1 MKKITTIVMGLSL
14 LASSALYASSTQGH
28 DKKEEATANHM
39 GDHMHKGK
47 MQNHMNENA
56 MTDAQMKE
64 NMKNMDHGKMMANM
78 DHDKMMKNM
87 DHGKM
92 GMSSDSMKPYHHNMM
107 TNGYKVT
114 LSSKKALTDGKN
126 HMTIMLMK
134 NGKAVKNA
142 DVSIKFD
149 MPSMPGMD
157 FTQQAKG
164 HGKMYTTVI
173 DFSMGGEWAY
183 ELMFK
188 TSDGAMHKTKGSVN
202 LK

>member
-1 MKKITTIVMGLSL
+1 MKKMSTIIVGLSL
-14 LASSALYASSTQGH
+14 FASSALFASGSGSHGH
-28 DKKEEATANHM
+28 NDEAKTTNNHM
-39 GDHMHKGK
+39 GDHMHEGK
-47 MQNHMNENA
+47 MQNHMNENG
-56 MTDAQMKE
+56 MTDAKMKK
-64 NMKNMDHGKMMANM
+64 NMKNMDHGKS
-78 DHDKMMKNM
+78 
-87 DHGKM
+87 
-92 GMSSDSMKPYHHNMM
+92 GMSNDGMKPYHHNMM

-114 LSSKKALTDGKN
+114 LSSKKPLTDGKN

-134 NGKAVKNA
+134 NGKAIKNA

-157 FTQQAKG
+157 FTQHAKG
-164 HGKMYTTVI
+164 HGKMYNTMI
-173 DFSMGGEWAY
+173 NFSMGGEWTY

>member
-1 MKKITTIVMGLSL
+1 MKKISTIIVGLSL
-14 LASSALYASSTQGH
+14 LVNSALYAGNNDHTG
-28 DKKEEATANHM
+28 NHM
-39 GDHMHKGK
+39 HEGE
-47 MQNHMNENA
+47 MQNHMNE
-56 MTDAQMKE
+56 K
-64 NMKNMDHGKMMANM
+64 NMKDMDHSKMVASMDHGKMM
-78 DHDKMMKNM
+78 KNM
-87 DHGKM
+87 GHGKS
-92 GMSSDSMKPYHHNMM
+92 GMSNDSMKPYHHNMM

-114 LSSKKALTDGKN
+114 LSSKKPLTDGKN
-126 HMTIMLMK
+126 HMSIMLMK

-164 HGKMYTTVI
+164 HGKMYNTMI
-173 DFSMGGEWAY
+173 NFSMGGEWAY

-188 TSDGAMHKTKGSVN
+188 TSDGTMHKTKGSVN

>member
-1 MKKITTIVMGLSL
+1 MKRISTLVVGLSL
-14 LASSALYASSTQGH
+14 LASSALYAANDDHTG
-28 DKKEEATANHM
+28 NHM
-39 GDHMHKGK
+39 HDGK
-47 MQNHMNENA
+47 MKNHMNENG
-56 MTDAQMKE
+56 MTDAKMKK

-78 DHDKMMKNM
+78 G
-87 DHGKM
+87 HGKSS
-92 GMSSDSMKPYHHNMM
+92 MSNDSMKPYHHNMM

-134 NGKAVKNA
+134 NGKPVKNA

-157 FTQQAKG
+157 FTQKAKG
-164 HGKMYTTVI
+164 HGKMYSSMI
-173 DFSMGGEWAY
+173 NFSMGGEWTY